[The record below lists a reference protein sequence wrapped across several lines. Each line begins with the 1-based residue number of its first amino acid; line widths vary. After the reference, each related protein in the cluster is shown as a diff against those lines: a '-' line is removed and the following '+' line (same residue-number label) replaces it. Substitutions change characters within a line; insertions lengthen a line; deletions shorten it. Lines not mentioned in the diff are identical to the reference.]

1 MNAPSNFSLG
11 LSQELKCSG
20 SPGDQRRIATSLK
33 SSERGRKD
41 MSTFSFTLT
50 LLLLGTIGAAQSDN
64 PVFWLLIGPAPFAVM
79 FTGLVFLRQQ
89 FSPKR
94 MGKPLRHLES
104 LEGARHG
111 RVSALMIAIK
121 AQAVGDDDSSLA

>member
-1 MNAPSNFSLG
+1 
-11 LSQELKCSG
+11 
-20 SPGDQRRIATSLK
+20 
-33 SSERGRKD
+33 

-79 FTGLVFLRQQ
+79 FTGLAFLRQQ

-104 LEGARHG
+104 LEGARHDG

>member
-1 MNAPSNFSLG
+1 
-11 LSQELKCSG
+11 
-20 SPGDQRRIATSLK
+20 
-33 SSERGRKD
+33 

-94 MGKPLRHLES
+94 KGKPQRHLES
-104 LEGARHG
+104 LEGTRHG
-111 RVSALMIAIK
+111 RVSALMNAIK

>member
-1 MNAPSNFSLG
+1 MTAPACKST
-11 LSQELKCSG
+11 ERYREVR
-20 SPGDQRRIATSLK
+20 QRATKVARPVWLWLCAETI
-33 SSERGRKD
+33 SSV
-41 MSTFSFTLT
+41 
-50 LLLLGTIGAAQSDN
+50 QDN

-79 FTGLVFLRQQ
+79 LTGLVFLRQQ

-94 MGKPLRHLES
+94 MRKPLCHLES

>member
-1 MNAPSNFSLG
+1 
-11 LSQELKCSG
+11 
-20 SPGDQRRIATSLK
+20 
-33 SSERGRKD
+33 

-64 PVFWLLIGPAPFAVM
+64 PVFWLLIGPGP
-79 FTGLVFLRQQ
+79 FTGLAFLRQQ

-94 MGKPLRHLES
+94 MGKPLRHLGS

-121 AQAVGDDDSSLA
+121 AQAVGNDDSWLA

>member
-11 LSQELKCSG
+11 LSQELECSG
-20 SPGDQRRIATSLK
+20 SPGDQRRNATSLK

-94 MGKPLRHLES
+94 VGKPLRHLAHLSRES
-104 LEGARHG
+104 RAR
-111 RVSALMIAIK
+111 V
-121 AQAVGDDDSSLA
+121 

>member
-1 MNAPSNFSLG
+1 
-11 LSQELKCSG
+11 
-20 SPGDQRRIATSLK
+20 
-33 SSERGRKD
+33 

-64 PVFWLLIGPAPFAVM
+64 PVFWLLIGPAPFAVTFM
-79 FTGLVFLRQQ
+79 GLVFLRQQ

-104 LEGARHG
+104 LEGARRG

-121 AQAVGDDDSSLA
+121 AQAVGDYDSSLA